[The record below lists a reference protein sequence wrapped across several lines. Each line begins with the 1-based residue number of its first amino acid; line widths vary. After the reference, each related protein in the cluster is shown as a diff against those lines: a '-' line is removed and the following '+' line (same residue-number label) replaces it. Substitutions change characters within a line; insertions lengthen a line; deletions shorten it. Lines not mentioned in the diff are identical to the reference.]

1 MFKAKSPTGQVQD
14 SFETMGKSFLH
25 LAVEY
30 SAVPI
35 IQFLLFE
42 GDADPNQLTHNT
54 QMSSLHLAVSRTA
67 PSVIE
72 LLLMS
77 NRTQINLVSE
87 LHGTALHTACKTGS
101 LKIVQ

>member
-77 NRTQINLVSE
+77 N
-87 LHGTALHTACKTGS
+87 KT
-101 LKIVQ
+101 